1 MRHKG
6 ALMERWQ
13 MGLKKSKA
21 KSFRELLE
29 KYIEIKGL
37 DIIILLA
44 DGKEVELYKNR
55 MIMDDELVTFDKNH
69 SEKRIPLSEIKSVDL
84 YAA

>member
-1 MRHKG
+1 
-6 ALMERWQ
+6 
-13 MGLKKSKA
+13 MGLKKNKA

-37 DIIILLA
+37 DIIILMA

-69 SEKRIPLSEIKSVDL
+69 PERRIPISEIKSVDL